1 MKKLVA
7 MITIE
12 IEMKMIILHYDKGK
26 VREIYKNHHLQ
37 VCVVHTGR
45 KTPHNNYTTQIVSRT
60 L

>member
-7 MITIE
+7 MINIE
-12 IEMKMIILHYDKGK
+12 IEMKMIILHYDKGT
-26 VREIYKNHHLQ
+26 VREIYKTHHFQ

-45 KTPHNNYTTQIVSRT
+45 KTRQNNYTTQIVSRT